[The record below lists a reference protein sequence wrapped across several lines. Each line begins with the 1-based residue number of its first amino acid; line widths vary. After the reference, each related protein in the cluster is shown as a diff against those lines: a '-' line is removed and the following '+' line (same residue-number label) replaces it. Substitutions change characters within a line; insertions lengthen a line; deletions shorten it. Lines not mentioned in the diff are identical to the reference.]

1 MSDLKFAVTGRV
13 VEIDSCDL
21 VDREGALRSF
31 MRLRLERMPRQPEGL
46 EAPLDV
52 LVSPF
57 AIGYLQLSVWVG
69 QTLHLTGKQSS
80 LGQSTASLGPRLVA
94 STVRASYPG
103 VEEML
108 AVIDAVES
116 RLAGDVASR
125 QAAQAL
131 LNQLSGSSRGLGGGP
146 P

>member
-1 MSDLKFAVTGRV
+1 MINASGLRV
-13 VEIDSCDL
+13 
-21 VDREGALRSF
+21 GHRSGF
-31 MRLRLERMPRQPEGL
+31 

-69 QTLHLTGKQSS
+69 QTLHRTGKQSS
-80 LGQSTASLGPRLVA
+80 LGQSTASLGPRWVA
-94 STVRASYPG
+94 NTVRASYPG

-108 AVIDAVES
+108 AVIDAVELW
-116 RLAGDVASR
+116 LAGDEASR

-131 LNQLSGSSRGLGGGP
+131 LNQLSGSSRGLGGGLP
-146 P
+146 